1 VMGQTEAAV
10 DRLQASEDAN
20 ALSRAWRLLELANG
34 VSGRY
39 GAAGVA
45 NARAIEYAKRAG
57 DRVLEMRLL
66 ASSSQAVLSGPTLAA
81 EGVARCE
88 DLIRMGEGDRR
99 GQAVTLAALAH
110 LRAMVGDFELARDDY
125 RRGREILEEL
135 GLRFD
140 ASLIS
145 IDSGPVELLAGD
157 PVAAEA
163 ELKKDHDA
171 LDAMGERNYISTI
184 AGLLAEAVYRQGR
197 FEEAATHAAFCEA
210 IAAPSDVYSQYLC
223 RGIKGKLLARDGAG
237 NDGVDLAQT
246 GVDESRKSD
255 DIEGQGNALLFLA
268 EANAAAGRTNDAI
281 RSAKEACALFEAK
294 GNVISARR
302 AREFAATGVA
312 EPDQGVPA

>member
-1 VMGQTEAAV
+1 MGQTEAAV
-10 DRLQASEDAN
+10 VRLEASDDPN
-20 ALSRAWRLLELANG
+20 GLSRAWRLLELANG

-39 GAAGVA
+39 GAAGAA

-66 ASSSQAVLSGPTLAA
+66 ASSAQAVLSGPMPAA

-125 RRGREILEEL
+125 QRGREILDEL

-163 ELKKDHDA
+163 ELRKDYDA

-184 AGLLAEAVYRQGR
+184 AGLLAEALCRQGR
-197 FEEAATHAAFCEA
+197 FEEALSHVTFCEA
-210 IAAPSDVYSQYLC
+210 IAAPSDVYSQYLW
-223 RGIKGKLLARDGAG
+223 RGIKGKLSARDGAG
-237 NDGVDLAQT
+237 DEGVELARS
-246 GVDESRKSD
+246 GVDESRHSD
-255 DIEGQGNALLFLA
+255 DIEGQGNALMFLA
-268 EANAAAGRTNDAI
+268 EANAAAGRSDDAMQAA
-281 RSAKEACALFEAK
+281 REACELFETK
-294 GNVISARR
+294 GNVVSARR
-302 AREFAATGVA
+302 ARGFAAGGMVQSD
-312 EPDQGVPA
+312 PGVPA